1 MLRSAGRHQ
10 LDFCGDLGVGELRRA
25 ANVGRLAAA
34 NSNCAHREYTEPAAL
49 QTAIM
54 KKARKAPAS
63 SFDASPPRS
72 SSAPGAR
79 STAPAASTT
88 STDGVQAFA
97 SVAAFAFEPEM
108 DGELP
113 LQKGEQVYVFPEI
126 VTSPGWWLAAVDGQP
141 APGLVPCEFLRPLS
155 AYRPEGAPPP
165 PEVPEMAKGATLW
178 ARVLYQFDA
187 ELDAE
192 LSASAGQIVQMHAPA
207 VAPTGWA
214 YVQRYA
220 MEPGAGLVPLSFLLP
235 LPPQQQLAADEQLA
249 RLRDEYGG
257 GGGSFSWRW
266 LVLVLGAGL
275 AVFAVVVSTL
285 LPASYLR

>member
-1 MLRSAGRHQ
+1 M
-10 LDFCGDLGVGELRRA
+10 
-25 ANVGRLAAA
+25 
-34 NSNCAHREYTEPAAL
+34 
-49 QTAIM
+49 
-54 KKARKAPAS
+54 
-63 SFDASPPRS
+63 
-72 SSAPGAR
+72 
-79 STAPAASTT
+79 
-88 STDGVQAFA
+88 
-97 SVAAFAFEPEM
+97 
-108 DGELP
+108 
-113 LQKGEQVYVFPEI
+113 
-126 VTSPGWWLAAVDGQP
+126 
-141 APGLVPCEFLRPLS
+141 PCDFLRPLNP
-155 AYRPEGAPPP
+155 YRAEGAPPP
-165 PEVPEMAKGATLW
+165 PGPADLAEGATLW

-257 GGGSFSWRW
+257 GGDSFSWRW

>member
-1 MLRSAGRHQ
+1 M
-10 LDFCGDLGVGELRRA
+10 RRW
-25 ANVGRLAAA
+25 GPR
-34 NSNCAHREYTEPAAL
+34 PARDRVARNFHWADP
-49 QTAIM
+49 TAST
-54 KKARKAPAS
+54 R
-63 SFDASPPRS
+63 
-72 SSAPGAR
+72 GAR
-79 STAPAASTT
+79 
-88 STDGVQAFA
+88 G
-97 SVAAFAFEPEM
+97 
-108 DGELP
+108 
-113 LQKGEQVYVFPEI
+113 
-126 VTSPGWWLAAVDGQP
+126 
-141 APGLVPCEFLRPLS
+141 
-155 AYRPEGAPPP
+155 
-165 PEVPEMAKGATLW
+165 
-178 ARVLYQFDA
+178 LYQFDA

-220 MEPGAGLVPLSFLLP
+220 MEPGAGRVPLSFLLP